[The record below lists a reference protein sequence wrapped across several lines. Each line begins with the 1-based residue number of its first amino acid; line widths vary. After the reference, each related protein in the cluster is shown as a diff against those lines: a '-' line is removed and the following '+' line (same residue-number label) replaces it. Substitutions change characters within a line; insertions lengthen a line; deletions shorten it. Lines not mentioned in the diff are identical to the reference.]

1 MFKKTVSMI
10 LTAALAASVTACGGT
25 GTKETAV
32 TSAAVITTAAATAAA
47 TTAATAAATT
57 AAAAATAAATTAA
70 KTTTSSTTGTAAAT
84 AAVTSESAGGNAP
97 GAQGQGGMGSMT
109 DYKKDDAVLQNMIA
123 EVVPKFQQFTYTDS
137 ETGKTIAYNLYVPV
151 DYDASK
157 SYPLVYYIADSSVVG
172 KNVTSPLTQGYG
184 GIIWATD
191 AEQEKHESLVL
202 VPEYSDVVLD
212 DHSGYTTTDY
222 LEMTVRLLQ
231 SVESKYNVDQ
241 KKIYATGQSMGCMIF
256 MYLAAEHPDLFAAE
270 LFVDGQWDI
279 SKLTGLESQK
289 FFYFAA
295 EGDEKASAGQ
305 KEVTDMLTSAGIKY
319 STAEWDATWTTDEF
333 KAAVASE
340 LTEGNAINCVQWK
353 LGTVLPEGVSVGT
366 SEHMYSFDHAYTT
379 EGVRDWLFSQTK

>member
-1 MFKKTVSMI
+1 
-10 LTAALAASVTACGGT
+10 
-25 GTKETAV
+25 
-32 TSAAVITTAAATAAA
+32 
-47 TTAATAAATT
+47 
-57 AAAAATAAATTAA
+57 
-70 KTTTSSTTGTAAAT
+70 
-84 AAVTSESAGGNAP
+84 
-97 GAQGQGGMGSMT
+97 MT

-137 ETGKTIAYNLYVPV
+137 ETGKTIAYNLYVPA

-305 KEVTDMLTSAGIKY
+305 KEVTDMLTGAGIKF

-333 KAAVASE
+333 KTAVASE
-340 LTEGNAINCVQWK
+340 LAEGNAINCVQWK